1 MFIFLEKYKLYTRYI
16 EMINVVCKFVKLKVT
31 GSKSTLVQ
39 RRDMSLPLIFNLS
52 INDIAV
58 DI

>member
-1 MFIFLEKYKLYTRYI
+1 
-16 EMINVVCKFVKLKVT
+16 MINVVCKFVKLKVT